1 MERESR
7 KCLQG
12 KGVVLTYSQK
22 TVQIIKCHQ
31 SLGYIAQQYQMSG
44 ETTSSTHENW
54 PKEFQTYNIYISE
67 EGIYELLFS
76 SQ

>member
-7 KCLQG
+7 RCLQG
-12 KGVVLTYSQK
+12 KGVVQTYSQK
-22 TVQIIKCHQ
+22 AVQIIKGNQ

-54 PKEFQTYNIYISE
+54 PKEFQTYNMFISK

-76 SQ
+76 SE

>member
-44 ETTSSTHENW
+44 ETTSNTHEN
-54 PKEFQTYNIYISE
+54 
-67 EGIYELLFS
+67 
-76 SQ
+76 